1 VNFFILPDYIAGE
14 YYAEIEGIA
23 EKLLDYYVEATDNEG
38 NVSKSAIQHVYV
50 GPSNTR
56 GGGQSGVFWTP
67 ANPTLNDVITITQ
80 TDVNIGAKLH
90 WGVST
95 GNQTWQTP
103 ATVYWPAGSYL
114 FNGSGPAIESEMEG
128 PDAENNITIQLGPF
142 NNAGQVV
149 NQVDFVIHYDNNT
162 WNNNNGADFHIPVN
176 NSPTGITDAEL
187 QRKVS
192 LWPVPADHH
201 IVVGVDVAMTGNHR
215 LSIQAL
221 SGQILMEQAVE
232 KENFRI
238 DVSNLPNGMYLL
250 MISNSGGSTVARR
263 KMVVQH

>member
-1 VNFFILPDYIAGE
+1 
-14 YYAEIEGIA
+14 
-23 EKLLDYYVEATDNEG
+23 
-38 NVSKSAIQHVYV
+38 
-50 GPSNTR
+50 
-56 GGGQSGVFWTP
+56 
-67 ANPTLNDVITITQ
+67 
-80 TDVNIGAKLH
+80 
-90 WGVST
+90 
-95 GNQTWQTP
+95 
-103 ATVYWPAGSYL
+103 
-114 FNGSGPAIESEMEG
+114 MEG

-149 NQVDFVIHYDNNT
+149 NQIDFVIHYNNNT